1 MVRGADYAF
10 TFTAKNKT
18 TGLPITD
25 PELVAG
31 VELVLRSS
39 AERVSL
45 KRYTMDSGVEALGEG
60 KYKVTIPAA
69 DTLLLPTSGKA
80 FLEGFTLPV
89 KRSIKI
95 DLGSISD
102 NQSNYP
108 VDGE

>member
-25 PELVAG
+25 PALVNS

-39 AERVSL
+39 AERKGLKKYTDGNGITSL
-45 KRYTMDSGVEALGEG
+45 GNGQ
-60 KYKVTIPAA
+60 YKVSIPAA
-69 DTLLLPTSGKA
+69 DTLLLPTTGKA

-89 KRSIKI
+89 KRSIRI

-102 NQSNYP
+102 NQANYP
-108 VDGE
+108 VDE